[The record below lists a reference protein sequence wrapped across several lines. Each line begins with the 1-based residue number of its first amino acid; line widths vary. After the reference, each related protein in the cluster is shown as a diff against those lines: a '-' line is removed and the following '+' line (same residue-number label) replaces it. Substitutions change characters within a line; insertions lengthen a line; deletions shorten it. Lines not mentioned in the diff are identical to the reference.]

1 MKNKSELM
9 FENEVINYLCNIGGV
24 KQWEYLSDI
33 KTTDDLWLNFKKI
46 LENNNKARLNKSL
59 SKTEFEQVKKV
70 ITDLDTPYKAGQF
83 LYGINGVSEVLVEL
97 DDGESVFLTVFDQDQ
112 IGAGNTVYQIVNQIT
127 RPSIIDGKQNRRF
140 DITMLINGLPIIQIE
155 LKKAMHSTNE
165 SLNQME
171 QYIAER
177 QYGDVFST
185 LQILVAMTPHEIRY
199 MANTTKSAF
208 NKAFAF
214 QWQTE
219 KDSYPIVSWKEFCDL
234 VLSIPMAH
242 ELATRYMI
250 LDGTKN
256 KESIKVMRPYQV
268 YATRKVLDKVKSH
281 DFKYGDGKLGYIWHT
296 TGSGKTITSFKTAWL
311 ASRLPSVDKVIFL
324 VDRIALTNQTSDA
337 YKAYDPTTGGDG
349 IVDDTASIKELH
361 KKYKIKSS
369 QNIIVT
375 SIQKMS
381 LLVNRKEFNN
391 LNQNVLFVVDEA
403 HRSTGDVKDNTG
415 MLMRIRKAIPTAA
428 WVGYTGTPKFPAT
441 KDIFGELLHAYT
453 IKEAISDRNVLGF
466 KVEFKETIKAPENPT
481 EDEIDDNIKASVYDL
496 KHEHVELVVEDILK
510 NWDSR
515 SSGRLY
521 NALFTVHVGGTR
533 TSRPRVMEYY
543 YEFLKQMENLP
554 PSERLKIGVSFSEV
568 SNNADYQAEANEDL
582 HTVIKDYNKMFNT
595 NFDMSTVKEYI
606 EDLTSRLNKT
616 ALDCRY
622 LDLVIVIDQLLT
634 GFDAPELNTLYI
646 DRTLKGSNLIQA
658 YSRTNRLHNKD
669 KKPHGNIVNYRW
681 PEQNERAMNEAFAI
695 YSNRESAYEQLSV
708 EELKEINTNAGILA
722 KDYSFIV
729 EDLSQVVKEIREF
742 THNFK
747 RVPNSENQQEVLLST
762 LSKYN
767 QLLSK
772 IKQYPYDEK
781 SESGFPIHDLKS
793 FYNSIGMTEAE
804 EVILIT
810 NITNELKDRLKENN
824 KIDISSIELYMEHI
838 LEITINY
845 DYLMDLIAKMANAVE
860 KDDVS
865 VAEETHLLIHN
876 ELNKLENDTERT
888 RMQKF
893 VNKIFEKIFKFE
905 KYPVF
910 SDTNIINEALEKSEK
925 ESDFQDITKFIYE
938 WGIGNATTPQQ
949 LYNLISKHRKGVKDL
964 DNQGEVSDLLKAVRF
979 DYKKLAINE
988 YAELTWIRYINQ
1000 FKSSIYELAEKIKEN
1015 E

>member
-1 MKNKSELM
+1 MSLKNKSELM

-24 KQWEYLSDI
+24 KQWEYLSSI
-33 KTTDDLWLNFKKI
+33 KTSDDLWLNFKNI
-46 LENNNKARLNKSL
+46 LENNNKSRLNKPL

-177 QYGDVFST
+177 QYSDVFST

-199 MANTTKSAF
+199 MANTTKNAF

-219 KDSYPIVSWKEFCDL
+219 KNSYPIISWKEFCDL

-268 YATRKVLDKVKSH
+268 YATRKVLDKVKLH

-415 MLMRIRKAIPTAA
+415 MLMRIREAIPTAG

-453 IKEAISDRNVLGF
+453 IKEAISDCNVLGF
-466 KVEFKETIKAPENPT
+466 KVEFKETIKPPENPT
-481 EDEIDDNIKASVYDL
+481 EDDIDDNIKASVYDL
-496 KHEHVELVVEDILK
+496 KHEHVELVVEDVLK

-543 YEFLKQMENLP
+543 HEFLKQMENLP

-568 SNNADYQAEANEDL
+568 TNNADYQAEANEDL

-658 YSRTNRLHNKD
+658 YSRTNRLHNRD

-681 PEQNERAMNEAFAI
+681 PEQNEYAMNEAFAI
-695 YSNRESAYEQLSV
+695 YSNRESAYEQLSM
-708 EELKEINTNAGILA
+708 EDLKEINTNAGILA
-722 KDYSFIV
+722 KDYNFIV
-729 EDLSQVVKEIREF
+729 EDLSKVVKEIREF
-742 THNFK
+742 THDFK
-747 RVPNSENQQEVLLST
+747 TVP
-762 LSKYN
+762 
-767 QLLSK
+767 
-772 IKQYPYDEK
+772 
-781 SESGFPIHDLKS
+781 
-793 FYNSIGMTEAE
+793 
-804 EVILIT
+804 
-810 NITNELKDRLKENN
+810 
-824 KIDISSIELYMEHI
+824 
-838 LEITINY
+838 
-845 DYLMDLIAKMANAVE
+845 
-860 KDDVS
+860 
-865 VAEETHLLIHN
+865 
-876 ELNKLENDTERT
+876 
-888 RMQKF
+888 
-893 VNKIFEKIFKFE
+893 
-905 KYPVF
+905 
-910 SDTNIINEALEKSEK
+910 
-925 ESDFQDITKFIYE
+925 
-938 WGIGNATTPQQ
+938 
-949 LYNLISKHRKGVKDL
+949 
-964 DNQGEVSDLLKAVRF
+964 
-979 DYKKLAINE
+979 
-988 YAELTWIRYINQ
+988 
-1000 FKSSIYELAEKIKEN
+1000 
-1015 E
+1015 

>member
-1 MKNKSELM
+1 M
-9 FENEVINYLCNIGGV
+9 
-24 KQWEYLSDI
+24 
-33 KTTDDLWLNFKKI
+33 
-46 LENNNKARLNKSL
+46 
-59 SKTEFEQVKKV
+59 
-70 ITDLDTPYKAGQF
+70 
-83 LYGINGVSEVLVEL
+83 
-97 DDGESVFLTVFDQDQ
+97 
-112 IGAGNTVYQIVNQIT
+112 T
-127 RPSIIDGKQNRRF
+127 R
-140 DITMLINGLPIIQIE
+140 E
-155 LKKAMHSTNE
+155 
-165 SLNQME
+165 
-171 QYIAER
+171 
-177 QYGDVFST
+177 
-185 LQILVAMTPHEIRY
+185 
-199 MANTTKSAF
+199 
-208 NKAFAF
+208 
-214 QWQTE
+214 
-219 KDSYPIVSWKEFCDL
+219 
-234 VLSIPMAH
+234 
-242 ELATRYMI
+242 
-250 LDGTKN
+250 
-256 KESIKVMRPYQV
+256 
-268 YATRKVLDKVKSH
+268 
-281 DFKYGDGKLGYIWHT
+281 
-296 TGSGKTITSFKTAWL
+296 GSGKTITSFKTAWL

-415 MLMRIRKAIPTAA
+415 MLMRIREAIPTAA

-481 EDEIDDNIKASVYDL
+481 EDDIDDNIKASVYDL

-543 YEFLKQMENLP
+543 QEFLKQMENLP
-554 PSERLKIGVSFSEV
+554 LSERLKIGVSFSEV
-568 SNNADYQAEANEDL
+568 TNNADYQAEANEDL

-634 GFDAPELNTLYI
+634 GFDAPELNALYI

-658 YSRTNRLHNKD
+658 YSRTNRLHNRD

-681 PEQNERAMNEAFAI
+681 PEQNERAMNEAFAV
-695 YSNRESAYEQLSV
+695 YSNRESAYEQLSM
-708 EELKEINTNAGILA
+708 EDLKEMNTNVGILA
-722 KDYSFIV
+722 KDYNFIV
-729 EDLSQVVKEIREF
+729 EDLSKVVKEIREF
-742 THNFK
+742 THDFK
-747 RVPNSENQQEVLLST
+747 TVPNSENEQEVLLST

-781 SESGFPIHDLKS
+781 NESGFPIHDLNS

-804 EVILIT
+804 EVTLTT

-865 VAEETHLLIHN
+865 VAEDTHLLIHN

-893 VNKIFEKIFKFE
+893 VNKIFTKIFKFE

-910 SDTNIINEALEKSEK
+910 SDANIINEALEKSEK

-938 WGIGNATTPQQ
+938 WGIGNAITPQQ

-964 DNQGEVSDLLKAVRF
+964 DNRGEVSDLLKAVRF
-979 DYKKLAINE
+979 DYKKLAIKE
-988 YAELTWIRYINQ
+988 YAELSWIRYINQ
-1000 FKSSIYELAEKIKEN
+1000 FKSSIYELSEKIKEN